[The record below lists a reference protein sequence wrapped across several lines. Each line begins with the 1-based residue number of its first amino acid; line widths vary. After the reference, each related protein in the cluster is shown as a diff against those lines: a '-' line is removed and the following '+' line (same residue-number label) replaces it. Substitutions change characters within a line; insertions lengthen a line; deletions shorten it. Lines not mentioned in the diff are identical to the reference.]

1 MQHSCGSARHQR
13 SAVQTSWPA
22 HLWHRSSKVEFNLAA
37 IPPGL
42 ASLRLRTP
50 YAAIVHVRSAPV
62 SGGYGRL
69 LASNLQSLPGVQ
81 DTAVPA
87 VGADSVRH
95 PVFASEASLLP
106 QSSAASH
113 RLRGFARISDRSSCF
128 YSSDTACSR
137 APSYPARPFY
147 RAHSLGPSRPR
158 PGRPSAHPRCQSP
171 SAAWSL
177 RSPGRCPAGASQ
189 PRHTRPPPRPRST
202 AFRALWHWETCSR
215 PPHQG
220 QCNRQRQH
228 PPQPFR
234 LQDSQHHRPT
244 RGTTPQPWC

>member
-22 HLWHRSSKVEFNLAA
+22 HLWHRSSKVECNLAA

-50 YAAIVHVRSAPV
+50 YAAIVHVRFAPV

-69 LASNLQSLPGVQ
+69 LTSALQSLPGVQ

-95 PVFASEASLLP
+95 PVFVADASLLP
-106 QSSAASH
+106 QSRAARH
-113 RLRGFARISDRSSCF
+113 RLRGSARISVIAL
-128 YSSDTACSR
+128 YSYSKAWARSR
-137 APSYPARPFY
+137 APSYPARPSY
-147 RAHSLGPSRPR
+147 RAHSFGPSRPR

-177 RSPGRCPAGASQ
+177 RSPVRCPAGASQ
-189 PRHTRPPPRPRST
+189 PPHTRPPPRPRST
-202 AFRALWHWETCSR
+202 ALRALWHWETCRR

-220 QCNRQRQH
+220 QCKLQRQH

-244 RGTTPQPWC
+244 RRPTPQPWC